1 MPNFRAQIASKQKTS
16 FEASF
21 SSLEDPRRTIKG
33 HYLYPLQEI
42 LLLTIS
48 AVLSGFK
55 DWTTIQTFGENK
67 LDWLR
72 QFYPYQEG
80 IPSHDVLGKLFKR
93 LNPDVFGECF
103 VDWINQVSSLTEGE
117 VVAIDGKSIC
127 GSADSE
133 KPKSAVHIVSAYASD
148 NRVCLGQK
156 AVDTKSNEITAIPK
170 LLELLTIKGCV
181 VTIDAMGCQT
191 GITKDIIK
199 SGADYVLAVKGNQ
212 NELFE
217 QVKKMFSIH
226 KPVNTHES
234 VEVGHGRVETRVCQ
248 AIDDLTFM
256 DDMASWVKLQS
267 VVRVQSER
275 FFKKNSKTTKDER
288 YYISSLPADAQKL
301 NQIIRQHWSIE
312 NNLHWSLDVIFK
324 EDSSLKKKDFSA
336 LNFSIIN
343 KVALAMLEKDN
354 SVKLSKPRKMAKAAL
369 NDEYRTK
376 LLKT

>member
-1 MPNFRAQIASKQKTS
+1 MPNFKAQLSSKQKTS
-16 FEASF
+16 FETSF
-21 SSLEDPRRTIKG
+21 SFLEDPRRTIKG
-33 HYLYPLQEI
+33 NYHYPLQEI

-72 QFYPYQEG
+72 QFYPYEEG
-80 IPSHDVLGKLFKR
+80 VPSHDVLGKLFKR
-93 LNPDVFGECF
+93 LNPEVFGQCF
-103 VDWINQVSSLTEGE
+103 TDWVNQVSELTEGE
-117 VVAIDGKSIC
+117 VVSIDGKSIC
-127 GSADSE
+127 GSADSDR
-133 KPKSAVHIVSAYASD
+133 PKSAVHIVSAYASD

-170 LLELLTIKGCV
+170 LLELLTVNGCV

-191 GITKDIIK
+191 GIAKSIVK

-212 NELFE
+212 KELYE

-226 KPVNTHES
+226 KS
-234 VEVGHGRVETRVCQ
+234 VSTDEQVDIGHGRIETRVCQ

-256 DDMASWVKLQS
+256 DDTASWMKLRS

-275 FFKKNSKTTKDER
+275 YFKKTGKTTKDER
-288 YYISSLPADAQKL
+288 YYISSLPANAQRL
-301 NQIIRQHWSIE
+301 NQIVRQHWAIE

-324 EDSSLKKKDFSA
+324 EDSSLKKKDYSA
-336 LNFSIIN
+336 QNFSLIN

-376 LLKT
+376 LLNT